1 MAFVVLAASI
11 LFIVLAI
18 VVLKLHPFL
27 ALILAAMLVGLLS
40 PVSLGD
46 GAPQA
51 VLALELTAAG
61 FGQTAAGIGI
71 VIVLAAIIGQCLMES
86 GAADRIVSALLS
98 WFGERRADAS
108 LMGSGYIL
116 SVPVFFDTVFFLL
129 VPIARTLWAR
139 TGKHYVVYVMAI
151 SGGAVITHSVVPP
164 TPGPLV
170 MTEALGLDLGIAIFG
185 GLLLGLLPAAAALVL
200 SHAVDARLTIEPAA
214 IAREDEPEAPPR
226 LPGLGPSLL
235 PVLLPVVLITG
246 HSIVDLLAR
255 RSPDTWGGLLPWT
268 AFFGNKNLAL
278 LLAALVAAWVL
289 KRVRHLGL
297 ADLSRRLEPAVTSA
311 GVIILITCAGGAFGS
326 MLARIGIDEGL
337 RGLTG
342 AGSGLGILFVA
353 FATSAVMK
361 TAQGSGTVAM
371 ITTSGLL
378 AAILPEV
385 GALPFHLLYVYA
397 AIGFGS
403 LVISWMNDSGFW
415 VVCKMSGFTEKET
428 LGTWTLML
436 VVIGVVG
443 FLEVLALSQ
452 LLPLV

>member
-11 LFIVLAI
+11 LFIVVVI
-18 VVLKLHPFL
+18 VALKLHPFL
-27 ALILAAMLVGLLS
+27 ALILAALLVGLLS

-46 GAPQA
+46 DAPQA
-51 VLALELTAAG
+51 VLALELTAQG
-61 FGQTAAGIGI
+61 FGQTAAGIAI
-71 VIVLAAIIGQCLMES
+71 VIVLAAIIGQCLMDS
-86 GAADRIVSALLS
+86 GAADRIVSALLK

-139 TGKHYVVYVMAI
+139 TRAHYVVYVMAI
-151 SGGAVITHSVVPP
+151 SGGAVITHSLVPP

-170 MTEALGLDLGIAIFG
+170 MTEALGLDLGFAILG
-185 GLLLGLLPAAAALVL
+185 GLLLGLLPAGAALVL
-200 SHAVDARLTIEPAA
+200 AHRVDARLQVEPAPL
-214 IAREDEPEAPPR
+214 AREEGSTAPDR
-226 LPGLGPSLL
+226 RPGLVPSLL

-246 HSIVDLLAR
+246 HSIVELLAR
-255 RSPDTWGGLLPWT
+255 RNPGTWEGLLPWT
-268 AFFGNKNLAL
+268 GFFGNKNLAL
-278 LLAALVAAWVL
+278 LLAAVAAAWVL
-289 KRVRHLGL
+289 KRSRHLGH
-297 ADLSRRLEPAVTSA
+297 AELSRRLEPAVTSA

-342 AGSGLGILFVA
+342 AGSGVGILFVA

-371 ITTSGLL
+371 ITTSGIV
-378 AAILPEV
+378 AAILPGA
-385 GALPFHLLYVYA
+385 GALPFHVLYVYA

-403 LVISWMNDSGFW
+403 LIISWMNDSGFW
-415 VVCKMSGFTEKET
+415 VVCKMSGFTEKQT

-436 VVIGVVG
+436 VIIGVVG
-443 FLEVLALSQ
+443 FLEVLVLSQ
-452 LLPLV
+452 LLPLA